1 MEHGTMNQNKID
13 RAAIMWNRTKD
24 PHYKELWYKYVK
36 EFADGINNSK
46 RRNVS
51 SSSSNKVNDGGI
63 SFDKKSWYNLL

>member
-1 MEHGTMNQNKID
+1 MNQNKID

-24 PHYKELWYKYVK
+24 PQYKELWYKYVK

>member
-13 RAAIMWNRTKD
+13 RAAIMWNKTKD
-24 PHYKELWYKYVK
+24 PQYKELWYKYVK

-51 SSSSNKVNDGGI
+51 YSSSNQVNDGGI

>member
-24 PHYKELWYKYVK
+24 PQYKELWYKYVK

-51 SSSSNKVNDGGI
+51 SSSSNKVNDGRI

>member
-24 PHYKELWYKYVK
+24 PQYKELWYKYVK